1 MTTILV
7 IEENTDFRTSL
18 MNWLT
23 VKNFSVLCASD
34 AVAGLRLVEQ
44 EQPDLVLCN
53 LNLHKIDGLSVLR
66 AIRYNPLTSQM
77 PFLLISSSSAYEL
90 YEQSHEQLHQLQ
102 PNGYLEIAKIWSQL
116 VCAIRTCLK

>member
-44 EQPDLVLCN
+44 EHPDLVLCN

-66 AIRYNPLTSQM
+66 AIRYNRPIQ
-77 PFLLISSSSAYEL
+77 I
-90 YEQSHEQLHQLQ
+90 
-102 PNGYLEIAKIWSQL
+102 
-116 VCAIRTCLK
+116 